1 MKVNFVDLKALLA
14 GNRFVSSNSPPQ
26 SRDLLNKILGFNSTF
41 PENSPG
47 HPNNSPLQL
56 EGNKFMFGDISLE
69 DFSNLR
75 RSEIMKVVRSLPE
88 ATQNIIAQAVNGKY
102 ATPEVRAASMKKSKQ
117 VRKNNGI
124 KVKPG
129 DSISGEP
136 DDTFSGKPDDTFSGE
151 GGDVTNITK
160 NHAKDYGLKDFM
172 VSLLKYMGIGGVVFG
187 ANYLNDLY
195 DENDENEKVADYIN
209 DLIDQNSGCFL
220 ESGDGQIIRL
230 SSDQENCNCTTNAT
244 YRELC
249 CEKCKAAGDASTLC
263 PGEEANDLWTDP
275 YICPPP
281 PAPTTQ
287 SARSRSSIRTNACL
301 ALTRAKALARLGY
314 VRVSATTQSGN
325 TCASCGCN
333 ATLKWHLCSKQ
344 ATLWTVLADIAANVG
359 TSLLE
364 LDDGTVVF
372 VPADIN
378 ILKPVLISVGSVMGV
393 VFGVSM
399 GILIARLVK
408 KKRPPQLTLG

>member
-1 MKVNFVDLKALLA
+1 MARVTFVDLKAALA
-14 GNRFVSSNSPPQ
+14 GNRFMSPNSPPQ
-26 SRDLLNKILGFNSTF
+26 SRDILNNILGFNSTF

-56 EGNKFMFGDISLE
+56 EGTNFMFGDIPLK
-69 DFSNLR
+69 DFANLR
-75 RSEIMKVVRSLPE
+75 RVAVMKVIESLSVE
-88 ATQNIIAQAVNGKY
+88 TQNIIAQAVNGKY
-102 ATPEVRAASMKKSKQ
+102 ATPAERAAAMRKSIQ
-117 VRKNNGI
+117 VRNNAEIPANPEGI
-124 KVKPG
+124 R
-129 DSISGEP
+129 
-136 DDTFSGKPDDTFSGE
+136 GK
-151 GGDVTNITK
+151 GGDVANITK

-187 ANYLNDLY
+187 ANYLN

-230 SSDQENCNCTTNAT
+230 SSDQDNCNCGIDAPT
-244 YRELC
+244 YRQLC

-263 PGEEANDLWTDP
+263 PEDDANNPQWPDP
-275 YICPPP
+275 YICPP
-281 PAPTTQ
+281 PTTQ
-287 SARSRSSIRTNACL
+287 SARSRSSISTNGSL
-301 ALTRAKALARLGY
+301 ALTHAKALARSGY
-314 VRVSATTQSGN
+314 VKVSATTQSGN

-333 ATLKWHLCSKQ
+333 ATLQWQLCSKQ
-344 ATLWTVLADIAANVG
+344 ATLWTVLADMAADVG

-378 ILKPVLISVGSVMGV
+378 ILKPVLISVCSVMGV
-393 VFGVSM
+393 MFGVSM